1 MKEEKQKTENRRWR
15 SVSNI
20 LFALIFVGML
30 LYPFLRLDTTEVIDS
45 ETENRRMTMWP
56 GFYPD
61 GSYNEWYGHYVE
73 DRVAFREEA
82 VRVYMDSV
90 YALFGEFAEKLHMYG
105 KKQEIFPADEG
116 YLAAYQHLA
125 TDEAL
130 IDDLVTYLDR
140 SNRYLK
146 QKHIP
151 FVFLAGLDK
160 KTVYPEYM
168 PDDIHVDE
176 SRESIME
183 NLSRKLDEKQ
193 VPYVIPV
200 EEFRAAA
207 TRDENRIYNQTCD
220 SAHWNENGLMLAL
233 SLLQDEIIKQQKEI
247 SGDTT
252 LTPIRPELFKKKTET
267 ARLEFLSLPL
277 TEEVPVYDLRKK
289 QKKALV
295 SEDGFIDT
303 IEHIE
308 GPYVMHL
315 SCENAATDQTILV
328 FGDSFLQSHM
338 HLFCQQYHDVYGFG
352 RQNYEHLQ
360 LYVETLQPDV
370 VVFENA
376 ERAFVDDLYN
386 YTNLAGVTYPGV
398 Q

>member
-1 MKEEKQKTENRRWR
+1 MNKAFRRKR
-15 SVSNI
+15 ITNL
-20 LFALIFVGML
+20 LFALVFVGML
-30 LYPFLRLDTTEVIDS
+30 IYPFLRLDTTEVIDS
-45 ETENRRMTMWP
+45 QTENRRMTMWP

-82 VRVYMDSV
+82 VRIYMDSV
-90 YALFGEFAEKLHMYG
+90 YAVFGEFAEKLHMYG
-105 KKQEIFPADEG
+105 KDKEIFPADEG
-116 YLAAYQHLA
+116 YLSAYQHLA

-140 SNRYLK
+140 SNRYL
-146 QKHIP
+146 QQQNIP

-183 NLSRKLDEKQ
+183 NLSRKLEEKK
-193 VPYVIPV
+193 VAYVIPV

-207 TRDENRIYNQTCD
+207 TRDENRIYNRTCD

-233 SLLQDEIIKQQKEI
+233 SLLQEEIIKQETQMR
-247 SGDTT
+247 GDTE
-252 LTPIRPELFKKKTET
+252 LSPILSEHFKKKTET
-267 ARLEFLSLPL
+267 AKLEFLSLPL

-295 SEDGFIDT
+295 QEEGFIDT

-308 GPYVMHL
+308 GPFVSHL
-315 SCENAATDQTILV
+315 ICDEAATDQKILV
-328 FGDSFLQSHM
+328 FGDSFLQTHM
-338 HLFCQQYHDVYGFG
+338 QLFCQQYHDVYAFG
-352 RQNYEHLQ
+352 RQNYENLQ
-360 LYVETLQPDV
+360 LYVETLHPDV

-386 YTNLAGVTYPGV
+386 YTNLAGVTYPGIE
-398 Q
+398 